1 MPARILI
8 EEDVEISSAR
18 LRRERSMW
26 PRVLN
31 SRNVTFAIIALCLT
45 FLIVNPIVQLVEKS
59 FTTPE
64 GHVTFANYLAAY
76 GELRY
81 LQALWHSLLLGLGV
95 AILSAI
101 LALPIAWA
109 VARTDMPMA
118 GAVRV
123 LVLAAFITPPYLGTI
138 SWILLAGPN
147 AGWINRFYMMVTGAS
162 EGIFNIY
169 SFSGLIFSLSL
180 SMFPY
185 IFIFSVAALEL
196 VSSEM
201 EDASN
206 ILGAGWLRTSRSI
219 TLPMVLPAILGGVI
233 IVFLESITIFGPPA
247 LLAFPARFHVLTTQL
262 WEFFSFP
269 VRVELAAAYSIPLV
283 IVIAGVL
290 WFQYLILHR
299 RQFVSVH
306 GKGGGRRILAL
317 GRWKWALLAYAV
329 VVLCL
334 AVVLPYI
341 VLGQAALA
349 KGWGRGFSIDNLT
362 LANFNYVLF
371 EHRSA
376 AQSVINSMLF
386 AASAATLAVVLGL
399 VVAYVTLRK
408 RVPMGTG
415 LTLLCMTPFVV
426 PGIVLAI
433 GYYAA
438 YAPPPWALAGTAT
451 IMILAFTARFLPS
464 ALTTSSAAVRSI
476 HPEMEDAARI
486 LGSRQLETVRRIV
499 APILKRNLVG
509 AWLLVFIPATHELSA
524 AMFLYG
530 PTTRTMSIMLFDLS
544 EEGHFEQLAAL
555 GCLLLISTI
564 IIAAIGQRLMG
575 RDFLLRRSAT

>member
-1 MPARILI
+1 MGIHPQTSIGPSL
-8 EEDVEISSAR
+8 
-18 LRRERSMW
+18 
-26 PRVLN
+26 LN
-31 SRNVTFAIIALCLT
+31 SRNITFAVIGVILA
-45 FLIVNPIVQLVEKS
+45 FLIVNPIIQLVIMS
-59 FTTPE
+59 FSTPE
-64 GHVTFANYLAAY
+64 GELTFGNYVEAY

-81 LQALWHSLLLGLGV
+81 LQAVWHSLLLGLGV
-95 AILSAI
+95 ATLSAA

-109 VARTDMPMA
+109 VARTDMPMR
-118 GAVRV
+118 GAVQI

-138 SWILLAGPN
+138 SWILLAGPH
-147 AGWINRFYMMVTGAS
+147 AGWINRIYMAITGAP
-162 EGIFNIY
+162 EGIVNIY
-169 SFSGLIFSLSL
+169 SFAGLIFSLSL

-185 IFIFSVAALEL
+185 IFIFTVSALRL
-196 VSSEM
+196 VTSDV

-206 ILGAGWLRTSRSI
+206 ILGAGWLRTSYRV

-247 LLAFPARFHVLTTQL
+247 LLAFPARFHVITTQL

-269 VRVELAAAYSIPLV
+269 VRVEIAAAYSIPLV
-283 IVIAGVL
+283 ILIAGVFWL
-290 WFQYLILHR
+290 QYLLLHR

-306 GKGGGRRILAL
+306 GKGGERRTIAL
-317 GRWKWALLAYAV
+317 GYWKWLLFAYTAA
-329 VVLCL
+329 VLCL

-341 VLGQAALA
+341 VLAQAAFA
-349 KGWGRGFSIDNLT
+349 KGWGRGFGIDNLT
-362 LANFNYVLF
+362 LANFHFILF

-376 AQSVINSMLF
+376 AQSVVNSTVF
-386 AASAATLAVVLGL
+386 AAFAATLAVVLGI
-399 VVAYVTLRK
+399 VVAYVTLRE
-408 RVPMGTG
+408 RVPMGSA
-415 LTLLCMTPFVV
+415 LVMLCMTPFVV

-438 YAPPPWALAGTAT
+438 YAPPPWALAGTST

-464 ALTTSSAAVRSI
+464 ALTASSAAIRSI

-486 LGSRQLETVRRIV
+486 LGTGQMGTVRRIV
-499 APILKRNLVG
+499 VPILKRNLVG

-524 AMFLYG
+524 AIFLYG

-544 EEGHFEQLAAL
+544 EEGHFEQLSAL
-555 GCLLLISTI
+555 GCLLLVSTI

-575 RDFLLRRSAT
+575 RDFLRRSAT